1 MLQHKH
7 FHYVNSLLFDG
18 ESSLASKK
26 VQDTMFQQYELK
38 IRADPGFKRTGAERA
53 IREFKTRLRIAL
65 TLQSTS
71 SIEIHYG
78 PKKTYSARV
87 IFP

>member
-26 VQDTMFQQYELK
+26 VQDTMFQQYQLK

-65 TLQSTS
+65 TLQSTLS
-71 SIEIHYG
+71 R
-78 PKKTYSARV
+78 KKYIIV
-87 IFP
+87 